1 MSRNVHCSDCPCKRC
16 KYKEIPRH
24 HNPCAKCSVL
34 DWSMFVPAPKKKV
47 QISTELFAFSNTPK
61 HLCPMC
67 QTPLQEEGEIDSET
81 LAWDGDKVYMCPEC
95 GFERDDN

>member
-1 MSRNVHCSDCPCKRC
+1 
-16 KYKEIPRH
+16 
-24 HNPCAKCSVL
+24 
-34 DWSMFVPAPKKKV
+34 
-47 QISTELFAFSNTPK
+47 
-61 HLCPMC
+61 MC